1 MLVGA
6 PVVRPLVNFSAIP
19 GLETIVF
26 QIETAVGVHDFVG
39 TVAVLREA
47 PEFVCG
53 AGPVVMPLIEIELAI
68 EGMCDKNVINSPDI

>member
-1 MLVGA
+1 MLVAA
-6 PVVRPLVNFSAIP
+6 PIVRPLVNFSAIA

-47 PEFVCG
+47 PEFVCD
-53 AGPVVMPLIEIELAI
+53 PRTICWSQFVRI
-68 EGMCDKNVINSPDI
+68 